1 MNSKGT
7 QPFKY
12 ISIYYSNI
20 SNRSFVAR
28 RDTEMLPNC
37 QVRDPFPGLKKTEC
51 DTQHGIEKVCI
62 INAIWL
68 HKYVSLEKGDDSCS
82 PLWNDLDK
90 SDLHMPR
97 RQWIF
102 SHPCQ
107 LMTVFSEVKALKTQ
121 ALQVLGAD

>member
-1 MNSKGT
+1 MIVSDE
-7 QPFKY
+7 QQRDSAIQIY

-51 DTQHGIEKVCI
+51 DTTQHGIEKVCI

-68 HKYVSLEKGDDSCS
+68 HKYVSLEKGDDS
-82 PLWNDLDK
+82 
-90 SDLHMPR
+90 
-97 RQWIF
+97 
-102 SHPCQ
+102 
-107 LMTVFSEVKALKTQ
+107 
-121 ALQVLGAD
+121 